1 MSNYRFPTNEVNR
14 ASNTA
19 QNKDLDEECAVQVML
34 DVSEATGV
42 EGVDTVSVFSLR
54 EQRWCFPIF
63 TSVFTHVCTGPL
75 RGLHIEGN
83 RITLASTSRETGAY
97 LVKAVVLSQP
107 LTPG

>member
-1 MSNYRFPTNEVNR
+1 MSLKLRGWKV
-14 ASNTA
+14 
-19 QNKDLDEECAVQVML
+19 L
-34 DVSEATGV
+34 
-42 EGVDTVSVFSLR
+42 TVLVFSPR
-54 EQRWCFPIF
+54 EHWCFPIF

-83 RITLASTSRETGAY
+83 GITLASTSRETGAY

>member
-1 MSNYRFPTNEVNR
+1 
-14 ASNTA
+14 
-19 QNKDLDEECAVQVML
+19 ML